1 MVVPVKDTVGLFAE
15 EARSTCQS
23 QCGQARA
30 PRSSYRDV
38 VQPVDDPSYVYP
50 RRGGQ
55 LLKAG
60 LLQAPVASLA
70 QPEGSYSLRNRPF
83 YACPPGVETSELF
96 GFLSLSGGLDSLVL
110 FLGLQGEGAR
120 EVLGSRARRSARAC
134 AAIVRGEVDVDH
146 TSPPS
151 GLGFRP
157 TDALALP
164 GTGHRLLFPIDAEV
178 RHVEAFVCFGLPGV
192 VLEGR
197 ADEIDPAGVA
207 RNEVAPTNVGRV
219 RQL

>member
-96 GFLSLSGGLDSLVL
+96 GFLADWIASCSSWGCRV
-110 FLGLQGEGAR
+110 R
-120 EVLGSRARRSARAC
+120 
-134 AAIVRGEVDVDH
+134 VRGRSLARVHEDRLGH
-146 TSPPS
+146 ALQSSGEKSMWIILPP
-151 GLGFRP
+151 
-157 TDALALP
+157 
-164 GTGHRLLFPIDAEV
+164 E
-178 RHVEAFVCFGLPGV
+178 
-192 VLEGR
+192 
-197 ADEIDPAGVA
+197 
-207 RNEVAPTNVGRV
+207 
-219 RQL
+219 